1 MVASVTLDLRRIKR
15 YFPSMSW
22 LTRINHDNMTEEQV
36 TALFHA
42 ADVT

>member
-1 MVASVTLDLRRIKR
+1 
-15 YFPSMSW
+15 MSW